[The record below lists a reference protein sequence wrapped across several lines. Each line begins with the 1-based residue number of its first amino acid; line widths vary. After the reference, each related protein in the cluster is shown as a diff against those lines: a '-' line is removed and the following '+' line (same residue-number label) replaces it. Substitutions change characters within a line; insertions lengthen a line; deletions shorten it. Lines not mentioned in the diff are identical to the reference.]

1 MTFKNFTI
9 YIEKTKEKLTM
20 QRKKV
25 GIVLSA
31 LILLGAMSGCSQQN
45 TKKKND
51 KIKIVTTFYP
61 MYDFAKNIVGSNG
74 DVELLIP
81 AGTEPHDYEPSPK
94 DMANIEEAD
103 VFVYNSDA
111 METWVPKLKQ
121 SVDNQNL
128 KIVKASQ
135 GIQLIKGSAEENDG
149 KASPVDPHVW
159 LDPVL
164 AKKEVE
170 NIKNGIIAADPTH
183 KSEYEKNAAQYEAK
197 LTDLDQLYKNTLK
210 NAKSRVFVT
219 QHAAFAYLANQYHLT
234 QVPIAGLSPDQEPSP
249 SQLGDLQKYVKEH
262 NIKTIYFEEIASPKV
277 AKTLADATGAKT
289 VQLSPIE
296 GITKEEQSKGVDYI
310 EYMKKNLEALQLSV
324 K

>member
-1 MTFKNFTI
+1 
-9 YIEKTKEKLTM
+9 
-20 QRKKV
+20 
-25 GIVLSA
+25 
-31 LILLGAMSGCSQQN
+31 MSGCSQQN

-121 SVDNQNL
+121 SVDSQNL
-128 KIVKASQ
+128 KIVKASD
-135 GIQLIKGSAEENDG
+135 GIQLIKGIAEENG
-149 KASPVDPHVW
+149 GNASPVDPHVW

-219 QHAAFAYLANQYHLT
+219 QHAAFAYLANEYHLT

-249 SQLGDLQKYVKEH
+249 SKLGELQKYVKDH
-262 NIKTIYFEEIASPKV
+262 NIKTIYFEEVASPKV
-277 AKTLADATGAKT
+277 AKTLADATGAQT

-296 GITKEEQSKGVDYI
+296 GVTKEEQSKGVDYI